1 MVLIST
7 KKLTLRALATVLF
20 LLVSLP
26 SQAAYIWKYPSSS
39 SPEYATYQ
47 EACQGSIGTIRHSSY
62 SITGYQT
69 LNSNTVRC
77 LMSSPQY
84 GSAYLDLTRSVVA
97 ECPSGY
103 EEQSDGSCALPPAC
117 PAGQVNLGTYE
128 SPDCED
134 ICHSG
139 TSENYTMEFGN
150 VPYAGIGSTGCG
162 LIYDKTKQPKCVLSD
177 PVKCTFFYTQS
188 GEYLGTDEGQDPFE
202 IVPLPDAEPAE
213 QTSLQEYEKT
223 PETVTTDTE
232 GNVTTE
238 YSETTTNTKDQGT
251 EVVLIGDNLYLKNS
265 SGEITEIVKQQT
277 INSYTDGSSQVTTT
291 ETKTSTPA
299 TIEQTIRDL
308 FNGTTS
314 QSTITYG
321 NSGTLTSTITK
332 TYNTQGKL
340 TDTQVTT
347 TGEINTACTG
357 DCGDSDGDG
366 EGGSFSADYTKGN
379 YTQALSES
387 QQQIVELKQQLS
399 DKLDDIKTQASS
411 LLTIPFAEN
420 SQGSLPCPDPL
431 DLGFTSIQMCMANY
445 EDSLSI
451 LALAIYFGLILL
463 GFFYFLR

>member
-1 MVLIST
+1 MVLISS
-7 KKLTLRALATVLF
+7 KKLTLRALVTVLF
-20 LLVSLP
+20 LLVSFSSNADVYAP
-26 SQAAYIWKYPSSS
+26 PWVSSS
-39 SPEYATYQ
+39 GTVDDALSW
-47 EACQGSIGTIRHSSY
+47 CQSAYNLPTQQPVSLQRIDARY
-62 SITGYQT
+62 SRCIYHYNGNPVNGVTWALTVYQT
-69 LNSNTVRC
+69 CPEGTQDDGTGRC
-77 LMSSPQY
+77 EVQS
-84 GSAYLDLTRSVVA
+84 
-97 ECPSGY
+97 CP
-103 EEQSDGSCALPPAC
+103 E
-117 PAGQVNLGTYE
+117 GQVNIGTPE
-128 SPDCED
+128 TPDCED

-139 TSENYTMEFGN
+139 ASENYTMEFGN

-162 LIYDKTKQPKCVLSD
+162 LTYDKTKQPKCVLSD

-188 GEYLGTDEGQDPFE
+188 GEYLGTVEGQDPFE
-202 IVPLPDAEPAE
+202 IIALPDAEPAE
-213 QTSLQEYEKT
+213 QTSFQEYEKT

-251 EVVLIGDNLYLKNS
+251 EVVQIGDNLYLKNS
-265 SGEITEIVKQQT
+265 SGEIIEIVKQQT

-308 FNGTTS
+308 LNGTTS
-314 QSTITYG
+314 QSTIIYG
-321 NSGTLTSTITK
+321 NSGTLSSTIIK

-366 EGGSFSADYTKGN
+366 EGGTFSADYTKGN
-379 YTQALSES
+379 YNQALSDT
-387 QQQIVELKQQLS
+387 QQQILDLKQQLS

-431 DLGFTSIQMCMANY
+431 DLGFTTIQMCLANY